1 MSVDTTTS
9 HYMNLINDDSG
20 VYETLQYLR
29 EDQSRTL
36 ETFYGIKLDEYYQ
49 EDDSRYCIFKYE
61 DDDDFDTQES
71 DSDEESDEEDDV
83 VIIGRK
89 FSR

>member
-1 MSVDTTTS
+1 MSATS

-20 VYETLQYLR
+20 VYETLQYLQ
-29 EDQSRTL
+29 EEQSRTL
-36 ETFYGIKLDEYYQ
+36 ETFYGIKLDEYYP
-49 EDDSRYCIFKYE
+49 EDNSHHLIFKYE

-71 DSDEESDEEDDV
+71 ESDESEDEDDV